1 MLRRAGKASIRRR
14 PVTST
19 FGITTTML
27 TLRGSLVTLRPLHL
41 GDRSAIL
48 AATADGELWANPLT
62 VVPDETTVD
71 SYLQRALTG
80 AVSGQV
86 IPFAVTLTADGSLI
100 GSTRFWK
107 IDRDNRSLEIGHTW
121 YAQSWQRTGVNTEAK
136 LLMLRYAFEEL
147 MCVRVQFTT
156 DVLNERSRSAILR
169 LGATEEGVIRHER
182 IMPNGR
188 KRNSVRFSII
198 DDEWPTVR
206 ARLISLQ
213 SRNSAA

>member
-1 MLRRAGKASIRRR
+1 MLRRAGKAPIRGR
-14 PVTST
+14 PFTST

-71 SYLQRALTG
+71 SYLQRALNG

-86 IPFAVTLTADGSLI
+86 IPFAVTLSADGSLI